1 MRHRPIHF
9 DISGGGNDAVD
20 VSTNSQ
26 PQPKDET
33 TVESPPQRF
42 AVDVMTDFFFGS
54 DAEWPLPAA
63 AQPHQ
68 HQPQL
73 MAEMT
78 RQPLIQNG
86 AEYETEIEKD
96 RRALQNYKKAA
107 KAAKINEKQDE
118 KDNKVVKSV
127 EIAEPLVE
135 PIAALTEAPHT
146 EVKAFAATTTTDD
159 VLAALRDFRDEVK
172 SSSRQFKDMLS
183 DTYRDPNG

>member
-1 MRHRPIHF
+1 M
-9 DISGGGNDAVD
+9 
-20 VSTNSQ
+20 STNSQ

-42 AVDVMTDFFFGS
+42 AVDVVTDFFFGS
-54 DAEWPLPAA
+54 DAEWLLPAA

-107 KAAKINEKQDE
+107 KAAKTNEKQDE
-118 KDNKVVKSV
+118 RDNKVVKSV

-135 PIAALTEAPHT
+135 PIAEEMIETMQQI
-146 EVKAFAATTTTDD
+146 FAAVQCLPQMQREFEENVDLLNSA
-159 VLAALRDFRDEVK
+159 LA
-172 SSSRQFKDMLS
+172 
-183 DTYRDPNG
+183 NG